1 MSEQATTAGANRRY
15 DIIPWAAQNAL
26 DPVIEM
32 ESGEG
37 VYFYDTAGKRYLDF
51 SSQLVNVNLGYQHPK
66 VIEAIREQAGRL
78 CYIGP
83 HHTTAARETLGRKLA
98 AVAPG
103 DIQTAF
109 FTGSGS
115 EATEIAMMVARLVTG
130 RRKILAKYR
139 SYHGTT
145 SGSMSASGDP
155 RRLAVGYDHPNIVRF
170 LDPYCHRC
178 PFSLS
183 YPGCGV
189 QCAKS
194 VEEVIEREGPG
205 QIAAVI
211 VEPMTAASGG
221 IKPPPEYFPI
231 LREICDRHGI
241 LMIADE
247 VICGFGRTGRWFGIE
262 HWDVVPDLM
271 AVSKGITSGYV
282 PMGAVLMR
290 PHVAASFDED
300 WFPMGSTQTA
310 NPLACAAACAALDA
324 YENDGLIENAARMG
338 TVLAAGLGGLKARHA
353 CVSDVRSLGLLASI
367 ELTADPA
374 SDAPF
379 STAPNHRALNE
390 TMKRRLLEHG
400 LEARICLNG
409 LLIGPPLCIDADQI
423 GDAIG
428 ILDTILDEVD
438 AALG

>member
-1 MSEQATTAGANRRY
+1 MNETMTAGANRRY
-15 DIIPWAAQNAL
+15 DIIPWTAQNAA
-26 DPVIEM
+26 DPVIEIA
-32 ESGEG
+32 GGKG
-37 VYFYDTAGKRYLDF
+37 VHFYDTAGKRYLDF
-51 SSQLVNVNLGYQHPK
+51 SSQLVNINLGYQHPQ
-66 VIEAIREQAGRL
+66 VIAAIQAQAGRL

-83 HHTTAARETLGRKLA
+83 HHTTAARERLGRTLA
-98 AVAPG
+98 AIAPG

-115 EATEIAMMVARLVTG
+115 EATEIAMTVARLVTG

-145 SGSMSASGDP
+145 SGSLSASGDP

-183 YPGCGV
+183 YPGCEV
-189 QCAKS
+189 QCARS

-205 QIAAVI
+205 QIAALI

-221 IKPPPEYFPI
+221 IKPPPGYFPI

-241 LMIADE
+241 LMIVDE
-247 VICGFGRTGRWFGIE
+247 VITGFGRTGRWFGIE

-290 PHVAASFDED
+290 PHVAARFDDE
-300 WFPMGSTQTA
+300 WFPLGSTQTA
-310 NPLACAAACAALDA
+310 NPIACAAACAALDA
-324 YENDGLIENAARMG
+324 YRDDGLIENAAAMG
-338 TVLAAGLGGLKARHA
+338 AVLAAGLDGLKARHP
-353 CVSDVRSLGLLASI
+353 CVSDVRSLGLLGAI
-367 ELTADPA
+367 ELTADPTT
-374 SDAPF
+374 DAPF
-379 STAPNHRALNE
+379 STAPTHAALNDHI
-390 TMKRRLLEHG
+390 KRRLLEHG
-400 LEARICLNG
+400 LEARTCLNG
-409 LLIGPPLCIDADQI
+409 LLIGPPLCIDEAQI
-423 GDAIG
+423 GEAIG
-428 ILDTILDEVD
+428 ILDTILGEVD
-438 AALG
+438 ARLS

>member
-1 MSEQATTAGANRRY
+1 MSEAATAGANRRY
-15 DIIPWAAQNAL
+15 DIIPWAAQNAVE
-26 DPVIEM
+26 PVIEM
-32 ESGEG
+32 ERGEG

-51 SSQLVNVNLGYQHPK
+51 SSQLVNVNLGYQHPR
-66 VIEAIREQAGRL
+66 VIAAIQEQAGRL

-83 HHTTAARETLGRKLA
+83 HHTTAARERLGRKLA

-115 EATEIAMMVARLVTG
+115 EATEIAMTVARLVTG
-130 RRKILAKYR
+130 RRKIMAKYR

-145 SGSMSASGDP
+145 SGSLSASGDP

-231 LREICDRHGI
+231 LREVCDRHGI

-247 VICGFGRTGRWFGIE
+247 VITGFGRTGRWFGIE

-271 AVSKGITSGYV
+271 AVSKGITSGYI

-290 PHVAASFDED
+290 PHVAARFDD
-300 WFPMGSTQTA
+300 AWFPVGSTQTA
-310 NPLACAAACAALDA
+310 NPIACAAASAALDA
-324 YENDGLIENAARMG
+324 YRDDGLIENAAAMG
-338 TVLAAGLGGLKARHA
+338 AVLAAGLDDLKRRHP
-353 CVSDVRSLGLLASI
+353 CVSDVRSLGLLGAI

-374 SDAPF
+374 TDAPF
-379 STAPNHRALNE
+379 STAPDHGAVNDLI
-390 TMKRRLLEHG
+390 KRRLLEHG
-400 LEARICLNG
+400 LEARTCLNG
-409 LLIGPPLCIDADQI
+409 LLIGPPLCIDEGQI
-423 GDAIG
+423 GDALG
-428 ILDTILDEVD
+428 ILDTILGEVD
-438 AALG
+438 AALTA